1 MDTSDP
7 NIAFDASGVCNH
19 CYTFENV
26 TKLWFPNTDGQKK
39 LSQIIEKIK
48 SKRQGYKYDVMIG
61 LSGGVDSSYL
71 AIKMKEYGLRVLAV
85 HVDAG
90 WNSEIAVSNIELV
103 VNYCGFDLTT
113 IVLDWNEVRD
123 LQIAYL
129 RSGVANQDVPQDHA
143 FFANLFWVAKKKRVQ
158 HIISGGNIATE
169 SIFPSE
175 WHCDA
180 MDSANLKDIHKKF
193 GRVPLRDYKTISWF
207 DYWINVPYF
216 KKIKTLRPLDY
227 MEYNKK
233 SALEELVS
241 WL

>member
-1 MDTSDP
+1 MVSKHRW
-7 NIAFDASGVCNH
+7 S
-19 CYTFENV
+19 
-26 TKLWFPNTDGQKK
+26 KK

-61 LSGGVDSSYL
+61 PSGGVDSSYL

-129 RSGVANQDVPQDHA
+129 RSGVANQDVFQDHA
-143 FFANLFWVAKKKRVQ
+143 FLANLFWVAKKVC
-158 HIISGGNIATE
+158 S
-169 SIFPSE
+169 
-175 WHCDA
+175 
-180 MDSANLKDIHKKF
+180 
-193 GRVPLRDYKTISWF
+193 
-207 DYWINVPYF
+207 
-216 KKIKTLRPLDY
+216 TLFQG
-227 MEYNKK
+227 
-233 SALEELVS
+233 AI
-241 WL
+241 